1 MRILQGF
8 LMFMGVL
15 AVLAI
20 LALIVGYVLVLLTP
34 DMRSN
39 MRPVVLSSEAVDS
52 LNAKIDT
59 MKKDAADADESD
71 TKKNIELVVTE
82 EEINSI
88 IVMTLAE
95 GNLPAKEMLVN
106 LNDGYLLSY
115 IAWNFPGLPIKTAV
129 MGSIDAENGKP
140 NFMVRSFYLGKLP
153 LHDTINMRAQNII
166 NIILRLNA
174 PLDEMKLDLQE
185 VTISE
190 GQLRLV
196 TVTRGGK

>member
-1 MRILQGF
+1 MRILKGF

-20 LALIVGYVLVLLTP
+20 IILIIGYVLALLTP

-52 LNAKIDT
+52 LNSKLDT
-59 MKKDAADADESD
+59 MKKDAAEANAND
-71 TKKNIELVVTE
+71 TKKNIELLVTE

-106 LNDGYLLSY
+106 FNDGYLLAY
-115 IAWNFPGLPIKTAV
+115 NAWNFPALPAKTCI
-129 MGSIDAENGKP
+129 MGSIAVENAKP

-153 LHDTINMRAQNII
+153 LSSAINKNVQDII
-166 NIILRLNA
+166 NIGLQLNA
-174 PLDEMKLDLQE
+174 PLDELKLDLQE
-185 VTISE
+185 ITISE
-190 GQLRLV
+190 GQMRLMM
-196 TVTRGGK
+196 VTRSGK